1 VTALVAYDFPL
12 DRFQLDAIEHLRQG
26 RSVLVAAPTGSG
38 KTVVAEHAIA
48 EALAFRE
55 RAFYTTPIKA
65 LSNQKYRDLV
75 ARHGAA
81 AVGLLTGDN
90 SINGDAPIVVMTTE
104 VLRNMIYAGSS
115 ALDDLR
121 YVVLD
126 EVHYLE
132 DAYRGPVWEEVIIH
146 LPATVRLVCLSATVS
161 NAGEV
166 VDWIETVRGPTGVVV
181 EDTRPVELVNLFA
194 AGDKTSERVQVIPT
208 LVDGR
213 PNPEGHRFD
222 ADTHARRP
230 VKGRP
235 RRPFFTPSRLE
246 IVDRLRDEDLLP
258 AIYFIFSRNACDDAV
273 RSCLTAGIRL
283 TDRDERER
291 IRAIVEER
299 TASLSDADLAVLGYD
314 AWLEGLECGIASH
327 HAGMVPPFKE
337 TVEVLFT
344 AGLVRLVFAT
354 ETLALGI
361 NMPARTVVIEK
372 LTKFTGDHHEFL
384 TSGQYTQ
391 LTGRAG
397 RRGIDS
403 VGYAV
408 VLWSPFVT
416 FQQIADLAASRTFV
430 LRSSFRPTY
439 NMAANLVRRYDEEHA
454 HRLLNLSFGQY
465 QADHAVVRIEKR
477 LARRRDDAAQL
488 AAKLGSRRRELEADR
503 ARVLAERAARR
514 DEIGL
519 DEVLSRLRPGDVV
532 ERAHGAGRAAVLSVA
547 YRKAGSIK
555 VRLVDADGALS
566 TLGTADVDDAP
577 EVVGTIDLPS
587 PFAPAS
593 RYFQREVAERLRR
606 ARLRRQRRTASGP
619 QLAPSVRGRT
629 TGAEDRQA
637 WRALEQLERA
647 EADIVDLENRA
658 RQRSATLAR
667 RFDDVLAVL
676 EHWNY
681 VSGWEL
687 TERGERLVRIYHE
700 SDLAIAEA
708 LATGLFDGV
717 APAALAGLASCFTY
731 EHRSPDP
738 PPPAWFPS
746 RDVQRRVERMRALVD
761 ELNRYESARNL
772 PVTRPIDPTFLPL
785 AYAWAAGEA
794 LDDVLE
800 DEELS
805 GGDFVRNVRQLVDL
819 LRQIGDAATVP
830 ATTQAA
836 RSAAEALQR
845 GVVAASTA
853 VDTGDD
859 DLREHVADHVVVPHP
874 HDVAP
879 APAPVT
885 DGDGEYGDGEYG
897 DGEYGDGE

>member
-1 VTALVAYDFPL
+1 
-12 DRFQLDAIEHLRQG
+12 
-26 RSVLVAAPTGSG
+26 
-38 KTVVAEHAIA
+38 
-48 EALAFRE
+48 
-55 RAFYTTPIKA
+55 
-65 LSNQKYRDLV
+65 
-75 ARHGAA
+75 
-81 AVGLLTGDN
+81 
-90 SINGDAPIVVMTTE
+90 
-104 VLRNMIYAGSS
+104 
-115 ALDDLR
+115 
-121 YVVLD
+121 
-126 EVHYLE
+126 
-132 DAYRGPVWEEVIIH
+132 
-146 LPATVRLVCLSATVS
+146 
-161 NAGEV
+161 
-166 VDWIETVRGPTGVVV
+166 
-181 EDTRPVELVNLFA
+181 
-194 AGDKTSERVQVIPT
+194 
-208 LVDGR
+208 
-213 PNPEGHRFD
+213 
-222 ADTHARRP
+222 
-230 VKGRP
+230 
-235 RRPFFTPSRLE
+235 
-246 IVDRLRDEDLLP
+246 
-258 AIYFIFSRNACDDAV
+258 
-273 RSCLTAGIRL
+273 
-283 TDRDERER
+283 
-291 IRAIVEER
+291 
-299 TASLSDADLAVLGYD
+299 
-314 AWLEGLECGIASH
+314 
-327 HAGMVPPFKE
+327 
-337 TVEVLFT
+337 
-344 AGLVRLVFAT
+344 
-354 ETLALGI
+354 
-361 NMPARTVVIEK
+361 
-372 LTKFTGDHHEFL
+372 
-384 TSGQYTQ
+384 
-391 LTGRAG
+391 
-397 RRGIDS
+397 
-403 VGYAV
+403 
-408 VLWSPFVT
+408 
-416 FQQIADLAASRTFV
+416 
-430 LRSSFRPTY
+430 
-439 NMAANLVRRYDEEHA
+439 
-454 HRLLNLSFGQY
+454 
-465 QADHAVVRIEKR
+465 
-477 LARRRDDAAQL
+477 
-488 AAKLGSRRRELEADR
+488 
-503 ARVLAERAARR
+503 
-514 DEIGL
+514 
-519 DEVLSRLRPGDVV
+519 
-532 ERAHGAGRAAVLSVA
+532 
-547 YRKAGSIK
+547 

-606 ARLRRQRRTASGP
+606 ARLRGQRRTASGP

-897 DGEYGDGE
+897 DGEYGDGEYGDGE